1 MTQARDFAD
10 LLNASS
16 KIDVDKFADTAV
28 HGRRNL
34 IINGAMQVWQ
44 RGTSQSSNGFN
55 SVDRWT
61 FYAGSGMS
69 VSRSTDA
76 PSEFTYS
83 CSFGGTGDS
92 SGLTTRLEGQDCAR
106 LVGKDVTVSFYL
118 KQTTGAGAGAIVA
131 ALLYADTLDNFG
143 GTTYIGQPT
152 VNTTSDWARYEVTFT
167 NLPAQ
172 AANGLA
178 LNFKTP
184 SSSAVVFL
192 ITGVQLEVGN
202 AASPFEHRSYGE
214 ELIQCQRYYT
224 QTKSFTVEPGNQS
237 TQGLAVIDTGVPMR
251 ARPTISLSGP
261 LKVTD
266 FGNTSTTQSSA
277 SVVHDG
283 SSTDFANK
291 FHLIRLSNFS
301 GLNGRSWVSYL
312 NSEYIIL
319 DAEL

>member
-1 MTQARDFAD
+1 M
-10 LLNASS
+10 S
-16 KIDVDKFADTAV
+16 KAAELAALIGSQTALSN
-28 HGRRNL
+28 RNL

-44 RGTSQSSNGFN
+44 RGTSQSSNN
-55 SVDRWT
+55 YSSVDRWT

-69 VSRSTDA
+69 VSQSTDV
-76 PSEFTYS
+76 PSEFKYS

-106 LVGKDVTVSFYL
+106 LVGKDITVSFYL
-118 KQTTGAGAGAIVA
+118 KQTTGAGAGAIVV

-152 VNTTSDWARYEVTFT
+152 VDTTSDWVRYEVTFT

-192 ITGVQLEVGN
+192 ITGVQLEVGET
-202 AASPFEHRSYGE
+202 ATPFEHRSFGD
-214 ELIQCQRYYT
+214 ELARCQRYYEVVYQPSST
-224 QTKSFTVEPGNQS
+224 SSFVSYTHGSSQFNYWQYKVEKR
-237 TQGLAVIDTGVPMR
+237 AV
-251 ARPTISLSGP
+251 PTIALGSGNSWANATASIF
-261 LKVTD
+261 LGKSMAQLYHV
-266 FGNTSTTQSSA
+266 STAFYVS
-277 SVVHDG
+277 G
-283 SSTDFANK
+283 SSGSVALTA
-291 FHLIRLSNFS
+291 
-301 GLNGRSWVSYL
+301 
-312 NSEYIIL
+312 